1 MPEFEVSSH
10 YLIPETSD
18 NSYRKSELDIYQ
30 LVDETNRAWHAGK
43 SKWEDGENI
52 NDQSIGIELVNR
64 SKCYYQEDNDKLDYK
79 NDYLCIFPDYDPL
92 QIQLHGF
99 SSPSQPSRFLFE
111 IPETLV
117 NESSRLTRL
126 GLKTK
131 QTKIEKADGSI
142 SLGQRIA
149 HPKFGE
155 GIVIGLEGDG
165 DHTRAQIN
173 FESEG
178 IKWLVLGYAK
188 LKLM

>member
-1 MPEFEVSSH
+1 LCYVAITRSMQDLV
-10 YLIPETSD
+10 I
-18 NSYRKSELDIYQ
+18 SYTEHRM
-30 LVDETNRAWHAGK
+30 
-43 SKWEDGENI
+43 
-52 NDQSIGIELVNR
+52 
-64 SKCYYQEDNDKLDYK
+64 
-79 NDYLCIFPDYDPL
+79 
-92 QIQLHGF
+92 LHGF

-155 GIVIGLEGDG
+155 GVVIGLEGDG
-165 DHTRAQIN
+165 DHIRVQVN